1 MDDAWC
7 GRGPQFALILNL
19 DVSCVFE
26 GENRV
31 ERFGGLFL
39 AFSPEVNSP
48 RKRISLLGG
57 GDTAMAGNITSLP
70 RLAEPLSE

>member
-1 MDDAWC
+1 MVWSGAAV
-7 GRGPQFALILNL
+7 PLILNL

-48 RKRISLLGG
+48 G
-57 GDTAMAGNITSLP
+57 
-70 RLAEPLSE
+70 